1 MKINAQFR
9 SKTLC
14 PTDFQTVL
22 VRLGRVVDAMSDEHA
37 GFGRSEWC
45 LQGDSLEDAKLYPAF
60 DGDEPSRAALAV
72 LKEQFRNSRDQT
84 YVAIWIGNETMAAG
98 VSMVC
103 HLGMPGVLNSFAIDM
118 RGEHGLDDLET
129 IAGVVKRTVQEFE
142 PEYVEVSPAKYY
154 ARRVF
159 DDRPGVGWMF
169 YLPKIITVHQVPE
182 ARALIPV
189 PERGKEQI
197 GTLIVSVTDAV
208 FSIDNPEH
216 IEIANR
222 VEIRLVDQDLLPRYA
237 DLWD

>member
-1 MKINAQFR
+1 MKISAPFR
-9 SKTLC
+9 SKTLS
-14 PTDFQTVL
+14 PTDFKTVL
-22 VRLGRVVDAMSDEHA
+22 FRLGRVVDAMAGEHA

-45 LQGDSLEDAKLYPAF
+45 LQGDSLEQARLYPAF
-60 DGDEPSRAALAV
+60 DGTDPSCAALAV
-72 LKEQFRNSRDQT
+72 LKEQFRNSQDQT

-118 RGEHGLDDLET
+118 RGEHGLDDFEA
-129 IAGVVKRTVQEFE
+129 IAGVVIRTVQEFE
-142 PEYVEVSPAKYY
+142 PAYVEVSPAKYY

-159 DDRPGVGWMF
+159 DDRPGLGWMF
-169 YLPKIITVHQVPE
+169 YLSGIVTMQQVPE

-189 PERGKEQI
+189 HAAGKQQT
-197 GTLIVSVTDAV
+197 GTIIVSVADTA

-222 VEIRLVDQDLLPRYA
+222 IEIRLVDQDLLPRYV
-237 DLWD
+237 DL